1 MTAKDLKLRDLKET
15 RAAYNGKLS
24 MAILRA
30 AVRRGELTAYRTTD
44 SCSAR
49 ILLDADE
56 VAYWLRT
63 KCAGRN
69 VVPSP
74 AEVARLN
81 AEADAAEGDAR

>member
-1 MTAKDLKLRDLKET
+1 MTAKHLKLLDLKET

-24 MAILRA
+24 VAVLRA
-30 AVRRGELTAYRTTD
+30 AVRRGELVAYRTSD

-56 VAYWLRT
+56 VAHWLRT

-74 AEVARLN
+74 TEVARMN
-81 AEADAAEGDAR
+81 AEAEAAESGAQ